1 MYLAIVNDDQHLWSH
16 TLSFWFNGM
25 QPRFRTI
32 DGLSIRFAESEHR
45 DNHALLLG
53 PWPESLFAFEP
64 IWARLAE
71 HTHLLATTRRKL
83 NAPHRRAPRRFT
95 CG

>member
-1 MYLAIVNDDQHLWSH
+1 MP
-16 TLSFWFNGM
+16 
-25 QPRFRTI
+25 PRFRAV

-45 DNHALLLG
+45 DNHAVLLG
-53 PWPESLFAFEP
+53 LWPASLFAFMP

-83 NAPHRRAPRRFT
+83 NAPHQGAPRRFT
-95 CG
+95 RG

>member
-1 MYLAIVNDDQHLWSH
+1 VHDDQHLWSH

-32 DGLSIRFAESEHR
+32 DGLPIRFAESEHR

-53 PWPESLFAFEP
+53 PWPESLFALEP
-64 IWARLAE
+64 IWAQLAE
-71 HTHLLATTRRKL
+71 HTHPLATTRRNL
-83 NAPHRRAPRRFT
+83 NARHHRT
-95 CG
+95 

>member
-1 MYLAIVNDDQHLWSH
+1 VHDDQHLWSH
-16 TLSFWFNGM
+16 TLSFWFKGM
-25 QPRFRTI
+25 QPRFRSI

-45 DNHALLLG
+45 DNHTLLLG
-53 PWPESLFAFEP
+53 LWPENLFAFEP

-83 NAPHRRAPRRFT
+83 NAPHHRAPRRFT
-95 CG
+95 RG

>member
-1 MYLAIVNDDQHLWSH
+1 MSI
-16 TLSFWFNGM
+16 WFNGT

-32 DGLSIRFAESEHR
+32 DRLSIHFAESEHR
-45 DNHALLLG
+45 DNHTLLLG

-71 HTHLLATTRRKL
+71 HTHLLATTRRNL
-83 NAPHRRAPRRFT
+83 NAHATAHPGGPLADEP
-95 CG
+95 

>member
-1 MYLAIVNDDQHLWSH
+1 MHDDQHLWSH
-16 TLSFWFNGM
+16 TLSFWFTGM

-45 DNHALLLG
+45 DNHTLLLG
-53 PWPESLFAFEP
+53 LWPENLFAFEP

-83 NAPHRRAPRRFT
+83 NAPHHRAPRRFT
-95 CG
+95 QG